1 MASRITCMASS
12 NCLRFSSS
20 AAALSGL
27 SKLPMREPSVSASR
41 GTVPRPT
48 PRIPRPPEMLCRV
61 AKSSARRSGC
71 HWGTMLNAIP
81 MRMRSVRSARI
92 VPTRIPLGTT
102 S

>member
-1 MASRITCMASS
+1 MASS
-12 NCLRFSSS
+12 NCFRLNSS

-27 SKLPMREPSVSASR
+27 SKLPMRVPSVSASR

-61 AKSSARRSGC
+61 AKSSASLSGC

-81 MRMRSVRSARI
+81 IRMFSVRSATM
-92 VPTRIPLGTT
+92 VPARIPLGMT